1 MAEQNIE
8 NFWNMCEDQLKHYT
22 TQFNDDMGPN
32 GFKVEYKVVDK
43 TPIGVIYILIMHYHE
58 YLVHRGDVLL
68 TSMYIPQE
76 VFTNLKELL
85 CEIQE

>member
-22 TQFNDDMGPN
+22 TKFNDDMGPN
-32 GFKVEYKVVDK
+32 GFKVEYKVIDK
-43 TPIGVIYILIMHYHE
+43 TPIGIIYFLIMHYHE
-58 YLVHRGDVLL
+58 FLVHQGDVLL

-76 VFTNLKELL
+76 VVTNIKE
-85 CEIQE
+85 